1 VNPYFT
7 ERLAKEHRD
16 DLLRAAQMSR
26 LAHSAG
32 IKARNRVRWWSFL
45 LRFRTRRHSARERN
59 GSGRGRCETWAVA
72 DIRRPAG

>member
-16 DLLRAAQMSR
+16 DLLRAAATSR
-26 LAHSAG
+26 LAHSAE
-32 IKARNRVRWWSFL
+32 IKVRKRVRWWSFL
-45 LRFRTRRHSARERN
+45 LRCRTRRHSARERN
-59 GSGRGRCETWAVA
+59 GSGGGRCETWVGA